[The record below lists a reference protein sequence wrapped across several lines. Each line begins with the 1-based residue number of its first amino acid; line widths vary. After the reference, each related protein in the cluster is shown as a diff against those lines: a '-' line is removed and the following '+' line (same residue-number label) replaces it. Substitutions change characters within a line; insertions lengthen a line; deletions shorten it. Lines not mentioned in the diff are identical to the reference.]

1 MLGTCA
7 RAELDARVAFS
18 APLTEGL
25 RTNRERERETDR
37 QTERERDPVI
47 NTYELVVLLFQCKTV
62 RNRFRQC
69 GS

>member
-25 RTNRERERETDR
+25 RTNRERERERQTDR
-37 QTERERDPVI
+37 QTDRQRERERSGYKHLRARGPV
-47 NTYELVVLLFQCKTV
+47 VSV
-62 RNRFRQC
+62 
-69 GS
+69 

>member
-25 RTNRERERETDR
+25 RTNRERERER
-37 QTERERDPVI
+37 QTETEREREI
-47 NTYELVVLLFQCKTV
+47 RL
-62 RNRFRQC
+62 
-69 GS
+69 